1 MLLMIDN
8 YDSFTY
14 NLVQYFQ
21 SLEQRVS
28 VFYNDQISIEDIQQF
43 NPSAIVISPGP
54 NSPEQAGIS
63 VATIQTFYQKKP
75 ILGICLGHQAI
86 SYAFGGQI
94 VQASEIRHGK
104 QSKVFHAQRG
114 LFKNIPSPFDV
125 TRYHSLMVDVATL
138 PRCFS
143 IDAWTHDQTIMGISH
158 ERFPLFGLQFH
169 PESFLT
175 QYGINILNHFLGIAD
190 FFVNKEH
197 HDDHQY
203 I

>member
-21 SLEQRVS
+21 SLEHQIS
-28 VFYNDQISIEDIQQF
+28 VFYNDQISVEEIQQF
-43 NPSAIVISPGP
+43 NPSAIIISPGP
-54 NSPEQAGIS
+54 NTPKEAGIS
-63 VATIQTFYQKKP
+63 VDTIQTLYKKTP

-86 SYAFGGQI
+86 SYAFGGEI
-94 VQASEIRHGK
+94 IQAKDIQHGK
-104 QSKVFHAQRG
+104 QSKVYHHQRG
-114 LFKNIPSPFDV
+114 LFQKIPSPFDV
-125 TRYHSLMVDVATL
+125 TRYHSLMVDVTTL

-143 IDAWTHDQTIMGISH
+143 IDAWTNDQTIMGISH
-158 ERFPLFGLQFH
+158 ERYPLFGLQFH

-175 QYGINILNHFLGIAD
+175 QYGMNILNNFLKIAHY
-190 FFVNKEH
+190 FENKEY
-197 HDDHQY
+197 HDYQY